1 MVVTDQTLH
10 EKLLQ
15 VMDESQLWK
24 GDQRRTHGFLLSPNV
39 YEVSPDHQNQLNAL
53 CPALNECLAGFGRL
67 VAIAQ
72 TPEFARTDAYKL
84 IDTVANA
91 SAPNYYRRAQLR
103 RPSCLP
109 VVCKCDFM
117 DDETDGTLKIA
128 EIDGINKHGF
138 GYGALVNRLR
148 NTILGR
154 YPDKCYPGI
163 AQVIA
168 DEVKRRHT
176 KAEGNAGIIRPSLPK
191 IGLMAGEHERF
202 YLPEFAIFADE
213 LACHGVGCEVVREND
228 LRVVNGDDG
237 DEIEGL
243 PSSLLVDLPTCGY
256 NHGLSQALMSQ
267 YMKGELD
274 FLLPPKSYLS
284 SKGLMALL
292 RNDEHNEDLECTLRS
307 QIPGAALERVRRSI
321 PPTYLITKRNLD
333 FIRNDLVGSG
343 TSYVLKAVTSSGM
356 KGTVFMEDP
365 GFETT
370 LAELTQGRN
379 GGYILQKE
387 VSNKPETFSYFQP
400 DGELRSDTW
409 YKRVIVHFARG
420 FVADMNITARRDKK
434 VHGAKDCLQLGV
446 RCLRTGGVY

>member
-1 MVVTDQTLH
+1 MQ
-10 EKLLQ
+10 
-15 VMDESQLWK
+15 
-24 GDQRRTHGFLLSPNV
+24 
-39 YEVSPDHQNQLNAL
+39 
-53 CPALNECLAGFGRL
+53 FGRFD
-67 VAIAQ
+67 I
-72 TPEFARTDAYKL
+72 
-84 IDTVANA
+84 
-91 SAPNYYRRAQLR
+91 
-103 RPSCLP
+103 
-109 VVCKCDFM
+109 
-117 DDETDGTLKIA
+117 
-128 EIDGINKHGF
+128 
-138 GYGALVNRLR
+138 
-148 NTILGR
+148 
-154 YPDKCYPGI
+154 
-163 AQVIA
+163 
-168 DEVKRRHT
+168 
-176 KAEGNAGIIRPSLPK
+176 
-191 IGLMAGEHERF
+191 
-202 YLPEFAIFADE
+202 
-213 LACHGVGCEVVREND
+213 
-228 LRVVNGDDG
+228 
-237 DEIEGL
+237 
-243 PSSLLVDLPTCGY
+243 
-256 NHGLSQALMSQ
+256 
-267 YMKGELD
+267 
-274 FLLPPKSYLS
+274 
-284 SKGLMALL
+284 LL